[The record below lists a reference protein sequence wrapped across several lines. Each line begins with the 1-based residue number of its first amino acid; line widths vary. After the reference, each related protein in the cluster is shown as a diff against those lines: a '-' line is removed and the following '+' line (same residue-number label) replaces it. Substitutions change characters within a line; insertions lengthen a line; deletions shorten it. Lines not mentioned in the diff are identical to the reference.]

1 MADIGST
8 LREAR
13 MRRRLD
19 ITDLESQTKIRAKY
33 LRALENEEWE
43 LLPGPAYVKTFLRT
57 YAEALG
63 LDARVLVEEYKLR
76 FENLSDIERQ
86 PIAPTRA
93 TIGRHARKP
102 AAPPR
107 GLVVGVVVVALL
119 AALWALGS
127 AGGEEGGQSTG
138 RAIAPQETNGTAEDE
153 SQRDEDAQEQPEDAE
168 EQPEDAEEDV
178 EKKPGKVRL
187 RLEATGPVYVCLADD
202 DGILVRGEELAP
214 GEKTD
219 TFKARRFRMVLG
231 NNAVDLII
239 NGERRSVPASDD
251 RILLA
256 LTQRRGRQPLPESS
270 APDCT

>member
-13 MRRRLD
+13 MRARMD
-19 ITDLESQTKIRAKY
+19 ITDLETQTKIRAKY

-76 FENLSDIERQ
+76 FENLSDIEQQ

-93 TIGRHARKP
+93 TTGRYARTP
-102 AAPPR
+102 IVPPR
-107 GLVVGVVVVALL
+107 GLVAGVVVVALL
-119 AALWALGS
+119 AALFALGS
-127 AGGEEGGQSTG
+127 AGDDDADQRAGQVTAPQDADGGGEEESEDGSEEGGG
-138 RAIAPQETNGTAEDE
+138 GDEEAEE
-153 SQRDEDAQEQPEDAE
+153 EPEDAE
-168 EQPEDAEEDV
+168 EEPEE
-178 EKKPGKVRL
+178 VRL

-202 DGILVRGEELAP
+202 DGILVRGEELAA
-214 GEKTD
+214 GDETD
-219 TFKARRFRMVLG
+219 TFEARRFRMILG
-231 NNAVDLII
+231 NNAVEMII
-239 NGERRSVPASDD
+239 NGERRAVPSSQD

-256 LTQRRGRQPLPESS
+256 LTPNRGRQPLPESS

>member
-13 MRRRLD
+13 MRARMD
-19 ITDLESQTKIRAKY
+19 ITDLETQTKIRAKY

-63 LDARVLVEEYKLR
+63 LDSRVLVEEYKLR
-76 FENLSDIERQ
+76 FENLSDIEQQ

-93 TIGRHARKP
+93 TTGRYARRP
-102 AAPPR
+102 SAPPR
-107 GLVVGVVVVALL
+107 GLVVGVVVVALVG
-119 AALWALGS
+119 ALYALGS
-127 AGGEEGGQSTG
+127 AGSDEGDRSAGQATAPQDADGAGEEE
-138 RAIAPQETNGTAEDE
+138 PE
-153 SQRDEDAQEQPEDAE
+153 SDAQEDGRSDEEPEEESEGAE
-168 EQPEDAEEDV
+168 EEPEE
-178 EKKPGKVRL
+178 VRL

-202 DGILVRGEELAP
+202 NGILVRGEELAA
-214 GEKTD
+214 GDETD
-219 TFKARRFRMVLG
+219 TFEARRFRMILG
-231 NNAVDLII
+231 NNAVEMII
-239 NGERRSVPASDD
+239 NGERRPVPSSDD

-256 LTQRRGRQPLPESS
+256 LTQGQGRQPLPESS

>member
-13 MRRRLD
+13 MRARMD
-19 ITDLESQTKIRAKY
+19 ITDLETQTKIRAKY

-57 YAEALG
+57 YAETLG

-93 TIGRHARKP
+93 TTGRHARKP
-102 AAPPR
+102 TAPPR

-119 AALWALGS
+119 GALWALGT
-127 AGGEEGGQSTG
+127 AGGEEGDRSAGQDTV
-138 RAIAPQETNGTAEDE
+138 PQDTSGGG
-153 SQRDEDAQEQPEDAE
+153 E
-168 EQPEDAEEDV
+168 EQPEDDSGEGGGDEGAGDEEQAEE
-178 EKKPGKVRL
+178 EPEEVRL

-202 DGILVRGEELAP
+202 DGILVRGDELAA
-214 GEKTD
+214 GEETD
-219 TFKARRFRMVLG
+219 DFEAGRFRMILG
-231 NNAVDLII
+231 NNEVDMII
-239 NGERRSVPASDD
+239 NGKRRPVPSSQD
-251 RILLA
+251 RILLE
-256 LTQRRGRQPLPESS
+256 LTQGRGRQPLSESS

>member
-13 MRRRLD
+13 MRARMD
-19 ITDLESQTKIRAKY
+19 ITDLEAQTKIRAKY
-33 LRALENEEWE
+33 LRALENEEWD
-43 LLPGPAYVKTFLRT
+43 LLPGTAYVKTFLRT

-93 TIGRHARKP
+93 TTGRYARSRS
-102 AAPPR
+102 APPR
-107 GLVVGVVVVALL
+107 GLIVGLVVVALL

-127 AGGEEGGQSTG
+127 AGGEEADQTAGQPTAPLETDTTGEEESGG
-138 RAIAPQETNGTAEDE
+138 DE
-153 SQRDEDAQEQPEDAE
+153 GSEEAPEDSKK
-168 EQPEDAEEDV
+168 EDV
-178 EKKPGKVRL
+178 DEKPEKVRL
-187 RLEATGPVYVCLADD
+187 RLEATGPVYVCLADN
-202 DGILVRGEELAP
+202 DGILVRGEELAA
-214 GEKTD
+214 GEQTD
-219 TFKARRFRMVLG
+219 TFEARRFRMILG
-231 NNAVDLII
+231 NNAVDMII
-239 NGERRSVPASDD
+239 NGERRSVPASQD

>member
-13 MRRRLD
+13 MRARMD
-19 ITDLESQTKIRAKY
+19 ITDLETQTKIRAKY

-57 YAEALG
+57 YAAALG
-63 LDARVLVEEYKLR
+63 LDSRVLVEEYKLR
-76 FENLSDIERQ
+76 FENLSDIEQQ

-93 TIGRHARKP
+93 TTGRYARKP
-102 AAPPR
+102 TAPPR

-119 AALWALGS
+119 AALWALGT
-127 AGGEEGGQSTG
+127 AGGEEGDRSAGQAT
-138 RAIAPQETNGTAEDE
+138 APQDANGGG
-153 SQRDEDAQEQPEDAE
+153 E
-168 EQPEDAEEDV
+168 EQPEGGGDEEAEEEPEDAS
-178 EKKPGKVRL
+178 EEEPEEVRL

-202 DGILVRGEELAP
+202 NGILVRGEELAA
-214 GEKTD
+214 GDETD
-219 TFKARRFRMVLG
+219 TFEARRFRMILG
-231 NNAVDLII
+231 NNAVEMII
-239 NGERRSVPASDD
+239 NGERRDVPSSDD

-256 LTQRRGRQPLPESS
+256 LTQGQGRQPLPESS

>member
-13 MRRRLD
+13 MRARMD

-63 LDARVLVEEYKLR
+63 LDSRVLVEEYKLR
-76 FENLSDIERQ
+76 FENLSDIEQQ

-93 TIGRHARKP
+93 TTGRYARTP
-102 AAPPR
+102 IPPR
-107 GLVVGVVVVALL
+107 GLVAGVVVVALL
-119 AALWALGS
+119 AALFALGS
-127 AGGEEGGQSTG
+127 ASDDEADQSAG
-138 RAIAPQETNGTAEDE
+138 RAAPQETAANGEEESEEGGGDE
-153 SQRDEDAQEQPEDAE
+153 EEAPDAQEEPKD
-168 EQPEDAEEDV
+168 
-178 EKKPGKVRL
+178 VRL

-202 DGILVRGEELAP
+202 DGILVRGEELAA
-214 GEKTD
+214 GDETD
-219 TFKARRFRMVLG
+219 TFEARRFRMILG
-231 NNAVDLII
+231 NNAVDMII
-239 NGERRSVPASDD
+239 NGERRSVSSSDD

-256 LTQRRGRQPLPESS
+256 LTQGRGRQSLPESS

>member
-13 MRRRLD
+13 MRRSMD
-19 ITDLESQTKIRAKY
+19 ITDLEAQTKIRAKY

-57 YAEALG
+57 YAETLG
-63 LDARVLVEEYKLR
+63 LDSRMLVEEYKSR

-93 TIGRHARKP
+93 TTGRYARKP
-102 AAPPR
+102 TAPPR

-127 AGGEEGGQSTG
+127 AGGDEGESAGQATAPQDINAAGEEEPEGDEEGEE
-138 RAIAPQETNGTAEDE
+138 AP
-153 SQRDEDAQEQPEDAE
+153 R
-168 EQPEDAEEDV
+168 DAEEDADD
-178 EKKPGKVRL
+178 EPEELRL
-187 RLEATGPVYVCLADD
+187 RLEANGPVYVCLADD
-202 DGILVRGEELAP
+202 DGILVRGEELAA

-219 TFKARRFRMVLG
+219 TFEARRFRMVLG

-239 NGERRSVPASDD
+239 NGRRRSVPASEE

-256 LTQRRGRQPLPESS
+256 LTKDQGRHPLPESR

>member
-13 MRRRLD
+13 LRRRLD
-19 ITDLESQTKIRAKY
+19 ITDLETQTKIRAKY
-33 LRALENEEWE
+33 LRALENEEWD

-57 YAEALG
+57 YAETLG

-93 TIGRHARKP
+93 TTGRYARKP
-102 AAPPR
+102 SAPPR
-107 GLVVGVVVVALL
+107 QLVVGVVVVALL

-127 AGGEEGGQSTG
+127 AGGEEGEQSAGQAT
-138 RAIAPQETNGTAEDE
+138 APQDTNATGEE
-153 SQRDEDAQEQPEDAE
+153 EEDAE
-168 EQPEDAEEDV
+168 VDEDGEGAPDDGEDSREAAGEKPE
-178 EKKPGKVRL
+178 KVRL

-214 GEKTD
+214 GEETD
-219 TFKARRFRMVLG
+219 TFEARRFRMVLG

-239 NGERRSVPASDD
+239 NGKRRAVPASQD

-256 LTQRRGRQPLPESS
+256 LTKDQGRHPLPESR

>member
-33 LRALENEEWE
+33 LRALENEEWD

-57 YAEALG
+57 YAETLG
-63 LDARVLVEEYKLR
+63 LDARVLVEEYKVR

-93 TIGRHARKP
+93 TTGRYARKP
-102 AAPPR
+102 TAPPR
-107 GLVVGVVVVALL
+107 RLVVGVVVVALL

-127 AGGEEGGQSTG
+127 AGGEEGDQSAGQVT
-138 RAIAPQETNGTAEDE
+138 APQDTDRAGEEEPRGGGEDE
-153 SQRDEDAQEQPEDAE
+153 EKPEEAEEDAE
-168 EQPEDAEEDV
+168 
-178 EKKPGKVRL
+178 KKPQEVRL
-187 RLEATGPVYVCLADD
+187 RLEATGPVYVCLADE
-202 DGILVRGEELAP
+202 DGILVRGEELAA

-219 TFKARRFRMVLG
+219 TFRARRFRMVLG
-231 NNAVDLII
+231 NNAVDMII

-256 LTQRRGRQPLPESS
+256 VSQRRGRQPLPESS
-270 APDCT
+270 APDCR

>member
-13 MRRRLD
+13 MRARMD
-19 ITDLESQTKIRAKY
+19 ITDLETQTKIRAKY

-76 FENLSDIERQ
+76 FENLSDIEQQ

-93 TIGRHARKP
+93 TTGRYARRP
-102 AAPPR
+102 TAPPR
-107 GLVVGVVVVALL
+107 GLVAGVVVVALV
-119 AALWALGS
+119 AALVALGS
-127 AGGEEGGQSTG
+127 TGDEGADQSAGQATAPQDANGGGEEEPEGEAGEGG
-138 RAIAPQETNGTAEDE
+138 DE
-153 SQRDEDAQEQPEDAE
+153 EAGEEPAAAE
-168 EQPEDAEEDV
+168 EEPEE
-178 EKKPGKVRL
+178 VRL

-202 DGILVRGEELAP
+202 DGILVRGEELAA
-214 GEKTD
+214 GEETD
-219 TFKARRFRMVLG
+219 TFEARRFRMILG
-231 NNAVDLII
+231 NNAVEMII
-239 NGERRSVPASDD
+239 NGERRAVPSSQD

-256 LTQRRGRQPLPESS
+256 LTPNRGRQPLPESS

>member
-1 MADIGST
+1 
-8 LREAR
+8 
-13 MRRRLD
+13 MRRSMD
-19 ITDLESQTKIRAKY
+19 ITDLEAQTKIRAKY

-57 YAEALG
+57 YAETLG

-93 TIGRHARKP
+93 TTGRYARRP
-102 AAPPR
+102 PAPPR
-107 GLVVGVVVVALL
+107 GLIVGVVVVALL

-127 AGGEEGGQSTG
+127 AGDDEGGQSAGQAT
-138 RAIAPQETNGTAEDE
+138 APQDTSGSGEEETEGE
-153 SQRDEDAQEQPEDAE
+153 EQGEAAPEDAE
-168 EQPEDAEEDV
+168 EEPKEEPK
-178 EKKPGKVRL
+178 EVRL
-187 RLEATGPVYVCLADD
+187 RLEATGPVYVCLADE

-219 TFKARRFRMVLG
+219 TFEARRFRMVLG

-239 NGERRSVPASDD
+239 NGKRRSVPASQD

-256 LTQRRGRQPLPESS
+256 VSQRRGRQPLPESS

>member
-8 LREAR
+8 LRDAR
-13 MRRRLD
+13 MRARLD

-33 LRALENEEWE
+33 LRALENEEWDI
-43 LLPGPAYVKTFLRT
+43 LPGPAYVKTFLRT
-57 YAEALG
+57 YADTLG

-93 TIGRHARKP
+93 TTGRYARKTTT
-102 AAPPR
+102 PPR
-107 GLVVGVVVVALL
+107 GLIVGVVVVALL

-127 AGGEEGGQSTG
+127 AGGEETDQSAGQAT
-138 RAIAPQETNGTAEDE
+138 APQDTNASGEEEPGGEQDG
-153 SQRDEDAQEQPEDAE
+153 QEAPEDGE
-168 EQPEDAEEDV
+168 ESGEAAK
-178 EKKPGKVRL
+178 KKPEKVRL

-202 DGILVRGEELAP
+202 NGILVRGEELAP

-219 TFKARRFRMVLG
+219 TFEARRFRMVLG
-231 NNAVDLII
+231 NNAVDMII
-239 NGERRSVPASDD
+239 NGERRSVPSSDD

-256 LTQRRGRQPLPESS
+256 VSQRRGRQPLPESS

>member
-8 LREAR
+8 LRDAR
-13 MRRRLD
+13 MRAGMD
-19 ITDLESQTKIRAKY
+19 ITDLETQTKIRAKY

-57 YAEALG
+57 YAETLG
-63 LDARVLVEEYKLR
+63 LDSRVLVEEYKLR

-93 TIGRHARKP
+93 TTGRHARRP
-102 AAPPR
+102 TAPSR
-107 GLVVGVVVVALL
+107 GLVVGVVVVGLL

-127 AGGEEGGQSTG
+127 AGGDEADRSAGQVD
-138 RAIAPQETNGTAEDE
+138 APQDSAGVGDGDGDEAKDDEGASGGGSADGGTDKKDE
-153 SQRDEDAQEQPEDAE
+153 RP
-168 EQPEDAEEDV
+168 
-178 EKKPGKVRL
+178 KMVRL
-187 RLEATGPVYVCLADD
+187 RLEATGPVYVCLADE

-231 NNAVDLII
+231 NNAVDLIV
-239 NGERRSVPASDD
+239 NGQRRGVPSSQD

-256 LTQRRGRQPLPESS
+256 VSQRRGRQPLPESS

>member
-13 MRRRLD
+13 MRARLD
-19 ITDLESQTKIRAKY
+19 ITDLEAQTKIRAKY
-33 LRALENEEWE
+33 LRALENEEWD

-57 YAEALG
+57 YAETLG

-93 TIGRHARKP
+93 TTGRYARRP

-127 AGGEEGGQSTG
+127 AGGDEGESAGQAT
-138 RAIAPQETNGTAEDE
+138 APQDINGTGQEEPEGDREREEAPQDAEEDAEDE
-153 SQRDEDAQEQPEDAE
+153 SE
-168 EQPEDAEEDV
+168 E
-178 EKKPGKVRL
+178 VRL

-202 DGILVRGEELAP
+202 DGILVRGEELAA

-219 TFKARRFRMVLG
+219 TFEARRFRMVLG

-239 NGERRSVPASDD
+239 NGRRRTVPASEE

-256 LTQRRGRQPLPESS
+256 LTKDQGRHPLPESR

>member
-13 MRRRLD
+13 MRARMD
-19 ITDLESQTKIRAKY
+19 ITDLETQTKIRAKY

-57 YAEALG
+57 YAETLG
-63 LDARVLVEEYKLR
+63 LDSRVLVEEYKLR

-93 TIGRHARKP
+93 TTGRYARKP
-102 AAPPR
+102 TAPPR

-119 AALWALGS
+119 GALWVLGT
-127 AGGEEGGQSTG
+127 AGGEEGDRSAGQSTV
-138 RAIAPQETNGTAEDE
+138 PQDTSGGG
-153 SQRDEDAQEQPEDAE
+153 QEQPEDDSEEGGGDEGAGDEEQAE
-168 EQPEDAEEDV
+168 EEPEE
-178 EKKPGKVRL
+178 VRL

-202 DGILVRGEELAP
+202 DGILVRGEELAA
-214 GEKTD
+214 GEETD
-219 TFKARRFRMVLG
+219 TFEARRFRMILG
-231 NNAVDLII
+231 NNAVEMII
-239 NGERRSVPASDD
+239 NGERRAVPSSQD

-256 LTQRRGRQPLPESS
+256 LTPNRGRQPLPESS